1 MPMINRLTRLFRA
14 DMHAV
19 LDGIEEPDLLLR
31 QALREMDEA
40 LSDASRKLELN
51 RQQRAALV
59 RRQQEISSTLVKV
72 DEELELC
79 LNADN
84 EVLARVLLRRRLE
97 GERMAAHMQRQ
108 TSRLDADI
116 EKAQQALEQQRAQ
129 FDQLRAQ
136 AQMQS
141 PTTDADVGAGP
152 WSAEQF
158 SVSDA
163 DVELALLRAR
173 RGRA

>member
-31 QALREMDEA
+31 QALREMEEA
-40 LSDASRKLELN
+40 LSDGTRKLELD
-51 RQQRAALV
+51 RQQRDALA
-59 RRQQEISSTLVKV
+59 RRSQEISTTLTKV

-79 LNADN
+79 LSVDN
-84 EVLARVLLRRRLE
+84 EALARVLLRRRLE
-97 GERMAAHMQRQ
+97 GERLLAHLQRQ
-108 TSRLDADI
+108 ASRLEVDI
-116 EKAQQALEQQRAQ
+116 THAQQSLEKQRAQ
-129 FDQLRAQ
+129 FEQLRAQ
-136 AQMQS
+136 AQAQTPS
-141 PTTDADVGAGP
+141 TDAAGFAGP

>member
-1 MPMINRLTRLFRA
+1 MPMITRLTRLFRA

-19 LDGIEEPDLLLR
+19 LDGIEEPDLMLR
-31 QALREMDEA
+31 QALREMGEA
-40 LSDASRKLELN
+40 LADGSRKLERD
-51 RQQRAALV
+51 RQQRDALV
-59 RRQQEISSTLVKV
+59 RRQHEISSTLAKV

-79 LNADN
+79 LSADN
-84 EVLARVLLRRRLE
+84 EALARVLLRRRLE
-97 GERMAAHMQRQ
+97 GERLLAHVQRQ
-108 TSRLDADI
+108 ASRLEVDI
-116 EKAQQALEQQRAQ
+116 AQAQQALEQQRSQ
-129 FDQLRAQ
+129 FEQLRAQ
-136 AQMQS
+136 AQLQS
-141 PTTDADVGAGP
+141 PATDASSNAGP